1 MKRLLAFTGFGLIVL
16 MTACS
21 GDEPAPIDPIVTDTT
36 SLPVSSPLTETFESG
51 NKQDYASSSIQ
62 LNTGKWNFTDAVI
75 GNTTDDK
82 KNGSRSVRIARD
94 GKISMNFDIINGI
107 YQVIISHA
115 VYAND
120 GPSSWQLWASL
131 NSGGSYSQVGNA
143 ITTSE
148 TILRKDTFLVN
159 SPGKVRFSIRKTS
172 GGNNQINL
180 DDFKVILNSNPVQP
194 GTTDNDNMLMGNPS
208 NATPSVLTPNNF
220 FLNKGYYV
228 LCYKKDEG
236 KTAWSSWHLYNNDFG
251 SAPRQ
256 NDYRPDPELPA
267 IWYRAENSSYSSSG
281 FDRGHVCPS
290 ADRTSTVAANSSTF
304 LMTNIIPQAP
314 FLNQNAWGK
323 MEDSCRQL
331 VQGGK
336 ELYVIMG
343 SFGSGGTGNNGFA
356 SSINDANLIV
366 PAYIWK
372 VVVVIPN
379 GNNDLARIDNNT
391 RVISVLFPNQN
402 SVTTNWK
409 NYRVSVDSIETRTG
423 YDLLS
428 NLPVSIQQVLEA
440 RVDDL

>member
-1 MKRLLAFTGFGLIVL
+1 
-16 MTACS
+16 
-21 GDEPAPIDPIVTDTT
+21 
-36 SLPVSSPLTETFESG
+36 
-51 NKQDYASSSIQ
+51 
-62 LNTGKWNFTDAVI
+62 
-75 GNTTDDK
+75 
-82 KNGSRSVRIARD
+82 
-94 GKISMNFDIINGI
+94 
-107 YQVIISHA
+107 
-115 VYAND
+115 
-120 GPSSWQLWASL
+120 
-131 NSGGSYSQVGNA
+131 
-143 ITTSE
+143 
-148 TILRKDTFLVN
+148 LRKDTFLVN

-172 GGNNQINL
+172 GGNNQINF

-220 FLNKGYYV
+220 FMNKGYYV

-236 KTAWSSWHLYNNDFG
+236 KTAWASWHLYNNDLG

-267 IWYRAENSSYSSSG
+267 IWYRAENSSYTSSG

-290 ADRTSTVAANSSTF
+290 ADRTSTIAANSSTF

-379 GNNDLARIDNNT
+379 GNNDLTRIDNNT